1 MPEYADL
8 EIALRRH
15 GDDAYAVEFR
25 FLSPTSEAE
34 EHWNEGAI
42 ATIDVDQLRAES
54 GDDWVDYGKKLRDAF
69 FTGEIRE
76 RFLGLRARCADLIL
90 RVRLVIDRSAKELH
104 EVAWE
109 AMWDLNANADAPLFA
124 GPKIAF
130 SRYLSSN
137 DWRSIRTRRKTEL
150 KALFAVA
157 NPADLA
163 EYKSRN
169 TGLPLFEPIAEAD
182 ITAARNSLQGPIAVT
197 EFTGKGE
204 ATLKRIAKELTRNY
218 DVLYLM
224 CHGTIKVLEGGA
236 REAKLFLVDGD
247 GNCDVVS
254 AIDLIRQIEHL
265 PERPRMIVLASCQ
278 SAGTGADALE
288 TDPSALASALGPRLA
303 EAGVPAVIAM
313 RGNVNMATAAKFLST
328 FFAHLHADGQIDR
341 AMSEARFEVQDEP
354 DFWVPVLYTRLKS
367 GRIWYVPGF
376 GKARDFSDQWKTLCG
391 FVQEGNFV
399 PILGPELSARV
410 CGDQTEMAQTFANE
424 FAYPMSVN
432 DHSDVARV
440 AQFIEH
446 NVLDG
451 KATLLKAVQKHW
463 GVEAVRRF
471 PEVFETLGPDD
482 DPMDAVVKKMLEDED
497 NPFTILASLDTAS
510 LYVNASADTLMER
523 ALKLYKQPRVPKP
536 VATQWRDERR
546 EDAPNGEVVQKEIKG
561 DPRQPVLYYVF
572 GTCKAEQSD
581 TWVLTEDDYFDYL
594 IKMHKHSLMPTDIGS
609 RLNFHSLMFLG
620 FHLDDWKSRVL
631 LRMIRAQGGS
641 AALERLKHVGVQVSP
656 DEMSLS
662 DANRTKKFLE
672 KYFADSTWV
681 QLYWVSAADFLKELR
696 TQLAIH
702 KSTVAPKVARAI
714 RGFGG

>member
-204 ATLKRIAKELTRNY
+204 ATLKRIAKELTR
-218 DVLYLM
+218 
-224 CHGTIKVLEGGA
+224 A
-236 REAKLFLVDGD
+236 LVQ
-247 GNCDVVS
+247 N
-254 AIDLIRQIEHL
+254 
-265 PERPRMIVLASCQ
+265 
-278 SAGTGADALE
+278 
-288 TDPSALASALGPRLA
+288 LG
-303 EAGVPAVIAM
+303 
-313 RGNVNMATAAKFLST
+313 
-328 FFAHLHADGQIDR
+328 
-341 AMSEARFEVQDEP
+341 
-354 DFWVPVLYTRLKS
+354 
-367 GRIWYVPGF
+367 
-376 GKARDFSDQWKTLCG
+376 
-391 FVQEGNFV
+391 
-399 PILGPELSARV
+399 
-410 CGDQTEMAQTFANE
+410 
-424 FAYPMSVN
+424 
-432 DHSDVARV
+432 
-440 AQFIEH
+440 
-446 NVLDG
+446 
-451 KATLLKAVQKHW
+451 
-463 GVEAVRRF
+463 
-471 PEVFETLGPDD
+471 
-482 DPMDAVVKKMLEDED
+482 
-497 NPFTILASLDTAS
+497 
-510 LYVNASADTLMER
+510 
-523 ALKLYKQPRVPKP
+523 
-536 VATQWRDERR
+536 
-546 EDAPNGEVVQKEIKG
+546 
-561 DPRQPVLYYVF
+561 
-572 GTCKAEQSD
+572 
-581 TWVLTEDDYFDYL
+581 
-594 IKMHKHSLMPTDIGS
+594 
-609 RLNFHSLMFLG
+609 
-620 FHLDDWKSRVL
+620 
-631 LRMIRAQGGS
+631 
-641 AALERLKHVGVQVSP
+641 
-656 DEMSLS
+656 
-662 DANRTKKFLE
+662 
-672 KYFADSTWV
+672 
-681 QLYWVSAADFLKELR
+681 
-696 TQLAIH
+696 
-702 KSTVAPKVARAI
+702 
-714 RGFGG
+714 